1 MNDISDVLYVIAAV
15 LVFGLFA
22 NTINRSMVN
31 TTEMTVESEVEYTGI
46 SMAQSI
52 IEEARVRAFDKRTV
66 SPSNRLSDPSVI
78 PTASVPTGF
87 TAIDSLGADAGEVYP
102 NFNDFDDY
110 NGLNITRTTGYGT
123 YTITATVFYVNAGTP
138 TANAG
143 SKTSLK
149 RLQVTVNHAEMR
161 GPVTLSY
168 VKTYY

>member
-31 TTEMTVESEVEYTGI
+31 TTEMTVESEVEYNGI

-52 IEEARVRAFDKRTV
+52 IEEARVRAFDKRTA
-66 SPSNRLSDPSVI
+66 SPTNRLVDPAVI
-78 PTASVPTGF
+78 SSGLVPNGF
-87 TAIDSLGADAGEVYP
+87 TATDSLGAEAGEVYP

-110 NGLNITRTTGYGT
+110 NGLNITRATGYGT
-123 YTITATVFYVNAGTP
+123 YTITATVFYVNPGTP

-143 SKTSLK
+143 TKTSLK

>member
-31 TTEMTVESEVEYTGI
+31 TTEMTVESEVEYNGI

-52 IEEARVRAFDKRTV
+52 VEEARVRVFDKRV
-66 SPSNRLSDPSVI
+66 DYRIDRLRDPRI
-78 PTASVPTGF
+78 PTALIPSGF
-87 TAIDSLGADAGEVYP
+87 TAPDSLGPDAGEVYP
-102 NFNDFDDY
+102 EFNDFDDY
-110 NGLNITRTTGYGT
+110 NGLNITRATGYGT
-123 YTITATVFYVNAGTP
+123 YILTATVFYVQ
-138 TANAG
+138 AG
-143 SKTSLK
+143 SPTTNANTKTSHK
-149 RLQVTVNHAEMR
+149 RLQVTVNHPDMR

>member
-31 TTEMTVESEVEYTGI
+31 TTEMTVESEVEYNGI

-52 IEEARVRAFDKRTV
+52 IEEARVRVFDKRINYNLERLRD
-66 SPSNRLSDPSVI
+66 SRIPAAQIPS
-78 PTASVPTGF
+78 AF
-87 TAIDSLGADAGEVYP
+87 TAPDSLGADSGEVYP

-110 NGLNITRTTGYGT
+110 NGLNITRATGYGT
-123 YTITATVFYVNAGTP
+123 YTITAVVFYVQAGSP
-138 TANAG
+138 TVNANA
-143 SKTSLK
+143 KTSHK
-149 RLQVTVNHAEMR
+149 RLQVTVNHADMR

-168 VKTYY
+168 VKSYY